1 MKIEN
6 LSQDNIDYK
15 IYSIKEAKQ
24 ILQYYKCEET
34 LSGIGKA
41 IDLWK
46 IEQKYTERDMYHYLG
61 FLLGDLLIKEYGGH
75 WVWATLDGYDG
86 APAVQGENL
95 GGISFVNDSV
105 RKRLHEENEAE
116 REIPSV
122 GKLYR
127 ENF

>member
-1 MKIEN
+1 MEIEN
-6 LSQDNIDYK
+6 LSQENANYK
-15 IYSIKEAKQ
+15 IYSIQKGKE

-34 LSGIGKA
+34 LSGIGRA

-46 IEQKYTERDMYHYLG
+46 KTQEYTEKEMYHYLG

-86 APAVQGENL
+86 APAVQGENH
-95 GGISFVNDSV
+95 GGVSFVNDSV
-105 RKRLHEENEAE
+105 RKRLHEDNEAE
-116 REIPSV
+116 REIPSL
-122 GKLYR
+122 GKIYE